1 MEAAIEPRDLA
12 FDAYT
17 LCSFVPKLKSAR
29 AIPLV
34 LIGFKNGEDPSFVWL
49 VPREGIDPVG
59 LTDDPYYVKILRD
72 PVTYF
77 RRKLQKYVEE
87 TGCVRR
93 AIEMLIDYH
102 QEHLSFSEFK
112 HLADGM
118 RMRPMQVDL
127 VGV

>member
-1 MEAAIEPRDLA
+1 MEAAIEPKDLA

-49 VPREGIDPVG
+49 VPKEGIDPIG
-59 LTDDPYYVKILRD
+59 LTDDPYYVKMLRD
-72 PVTYF
+72 PVSYF

-112 HLADGM
+112 HLADGL

-127 VGV
+127 VGA